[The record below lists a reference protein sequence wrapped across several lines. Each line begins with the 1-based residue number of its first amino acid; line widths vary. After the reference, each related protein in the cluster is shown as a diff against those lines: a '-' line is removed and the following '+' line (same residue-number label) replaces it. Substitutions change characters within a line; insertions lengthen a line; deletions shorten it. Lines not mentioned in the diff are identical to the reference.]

1 MQSIASFGRVTAMDT
16 AHLISPYRLLEHP
29 FYKRWEAGE
38 LSEAELARYA
48 EQFRHF
54 EAQLPSFLEGL
65 SGLLE
70 GEAALMVEANLA
82 DEVDGEVTHLAL
94 FETYA
99 HGVGAEDHVAPTP
112 AMAGLTAIY
121 DDALRRGDAAYGLGV
136 LLGYETQA
144 AEVAL
149 SKGEAL
155 ETSYG
160 VSPEARAFW
169 ETHAELE
176 ELHAQWSL
184 SAAQGL
190 DEVSICAGAQASAA
204 AWWAFL
210 DEREALVAA

>member
-1 MQSIASFGRVTAMDT
+1 MDT
-16 AHLISPYRLLEHP
+16 ANLISPYRLLEHP

-48 EQFRHF
+48 EQYRHF

-70 GEAALMVEANLA
+70 GEAAQMVEANLA
-82 DEVDGEVTHLAL
+82 DEVAGERTHLEL
-94 FETYA
+94 FDTFAE
-99 HGVGAEDHVAPTP
+99 GVGAEADVAATP
-112 AMAGLTAIY
+112 AMAALTATY
-121 DDALRRGDAAYGLGV
+121 RDALRRGDAAFGLGV

-144 AEVAL
+144 AEVAA

-155 ETSYG
+155 KASYG
-160 VSPEARAFW
+160 VDRHARAFW
-169 ETHAELE
+169 ETHAALE
-176 ELHAQWSL
+176 EQHASWSL
-184 SAAQGL
+184 RAAEGL
-190 DEVSICAGAQASAA
+190 EEAGVREGAQDSAS